1 MPSIPNKPF
10 DRLDYIYKLFV
21 VIALFIT
28 AIILASEI
36 VVPLAFAA
44 FLSVVMLPL
53 IKKLEQRRIGPAIS
67 ITLVLLGTVIIIG
80 LTIWLVVD
88 QVVGLLNDLPNLQ
101 AKFEAFV
108 NQVSRTLRRDFGVS
122 TIDQNKMA
130 AEFMKNV
137 SMYLGDIIL
146 STTTAISTLV
156 QIPIYIFLLLIYRD
170 KFRDFFLSLIPGDEG
185 FGWKKDIERVV
196 LGYISG
202 LTLVTVIIA
211 TLNCI
216 GLLALGIDHAIFFG
230 ILSGVLT
237 IIPYVGII
245 IGALFPILMALITKD
260 SIWYS
265 VGVIIVFMVVQ
276 FLEGNFIT
284 PRITGSK
291 VSINALAAIVAL
303 VIGGKILGIA
313 GMILAI
319 PTIGVLKILLSH
331 SSHLKPFVILLE
343 DTNGKKTDDKLPQ
356 SKFDELTLKQMTAEK
371 ISEPKTPEKISE
383 PKDESITSQ

>member
-1 MPSIPNKPF
+1 MTRHSDQPF
-10 DRLDYIYKLFV
+10 NRLDYTYKLFV
-21 VIALFIT
+21 VVALTIA
-28 AIILASEI
+28 AVILAKDI

-44 FLSVVMLPL
+44 FLAVVMLPL
-53 IKKLEQRRIGPAIS
+53 ITKMEKRKIPPAIS
-67 ITLVLLGTVIIIG
+67 ITLVLLGTVVSVG
-80 LTIWLVVD
+80 LIIWLIVD

-101 AKFEAFV
+101 AKFETFM
-108 NQVSRTLRRDFGVS
+108 NQVSRTLRRDFGIS
-122 TIDQNKMA
+122 TTEQNKMA
-130 AEFMKNV
+130 AEFMRSV
-137 SMYLGDIIL
+137 SLYLGDILL

-156 QIPIYIFLLLIYRD
+156 QIPIYIFLFLIYRY
-170 KFRDFFLSLIPGDEG
+170 KFRDFILNLGPSDEG
-185 FGWKKDIERVV
+185 YGWKKDVERVV
-196 LGYISG
+196 QGYISG
-202 LTLVTVIIA
+202 LTLVTLIIA

-265 VGVIIVFMVVQ
+265 IGVVIVFTVVQ

-291 VSINALAAIVAL
+291 VSINALAAIIAL

-313 GMILAI
+313 GMILAV
-319 PTIGVLKILLSH
+319 PAIGVLKIMLSH
-331 SSHLKPFVILLE
+331 SSRLKPFVILLE
-343 DTNGKKTDDKLPQ
+343 DSTEKKITDKIPESKLEE
-356 SKFDELTLKQMTAEK
+356 SSSEK
-371 ISEPKTPEKISE
+371 EQEKVSETKE
-383 PKDESITSQ
+383 